1 MTVFGEELGTT
12 TQVGEMETVIEYV
25 TNKNNFFVE
34 FVEFLHE
41 GQDRVGREGRGR
53 GKWEGRRKKLTCCL
67 ACLPSVL
74 YFPRK
79 GFHTTC

>member
-25 TNKNNFFVE
+25 TNKI
-34 FVEFLHE
+34 FLWNLWNSSARDKKE
-41 GQDRVGREGRGR
+41 WG
-53 GKWEGRRKKLTCCL
+53 GRRGGEVGGEEKLAYL
-67 ACLPSVL
+67 LSCLPSVL

-79 GFHTTC
+79 SFHMTC